1 MPTQDELSPVYV
13 RQPLIVLALVRP
25 PDERRPALKP
35 ITLSVML
42 DQTAK
47 MPDNETFIA
56 SVGLALPL
64 ELTVTSPSDQNFL
77 RKNFLRVVP
86 QTVTFTPREAGTHL
100 VRIREV
106 GHNRWFGLLEVSVDD
121 A

>member
-35 ITLSVML
+35 ITLSVAL
-42 DQTAK
+42 DPTAK
-47 MPDNETFIA
+47 MPDGETFVA

-64 ELTVTSPSDQNFL
+64 ELTVTAPSPQNFV
-77 RKNFLRVVP
+77 RKNFSRVVP
-86 QTVTFTPREAGTHL
+86 STITFTPREAGQHL
-100 VRIREV
+100 VRLREI
-106 GHNRWFGLLEVSVDD
+106 GHNRWFGSLVVTVDD